1 QIPGSRHGIRDSAM
15 QQSLAAGDQFICSVL
30 RSIAEVPQQRSLMVL
45 WCLEAGQLR
54 PAVGLAATG
63 RSTEHLLL
71 WRRRAS
77 KWRLARLAQRLET
90 AGQSQPAMLQ
100 VLRRKLFLPHGS
112 RAAELLSGITPQDQE
127 LVGVAQQIKR
137 LDADKQQD
145 RVSELIGEL
154 KECQQRVMKLMLEL
168 MNELIP
174 RSKASE
180 RFPYEIPRRSGFRRR
195 LEGQPMVH
203 PRRREDPPP
212 APLTRP
218 AAVTFGASPGR
229 IAGCWTSGSNSIAFW
244 PRGGRAVSPETAA
257 WALAGGHIRRDDIDE
272 CEPTL
277 MIVLPRLAV
286 LATALLLASSARWFR
301 AFHSHLDR
309 VRSFLGKLKQPD
321 MDRLVRRLC
330 LTESGDAT
338 DAESGYKCSMH
349 QQTQQGTNRRHKQ
362 CTQQTQQ
369 CTQQKQQVIA
379 GVADQIQSNYAW
391 ELRYL
396 LRCVLYNLHCS
407 EAVDE
412 AAASAA
418 AATAT
423 LAVEEGLDAF
433 DWQVTDSVQSAS
445 TLMATAA
452 ATGAERRPS
461 EPPAWVPDSASDVC
475 TNRRCGQ
482 AFTITRRRHHCRPVA
497 ACSARP
503 APGLGEPCPS
513 SDSTVPSGCA
523 TPAASPPAAV
533 NENNGDR
540 A

>member
-1 QIPGSRHGIRDSAM
+1 
-15 QQSLAAGDQFICSVL
+15 
-30 RSIAEVPQQRSLMVL
+30 
-45 WCLEAGQLR
+45 
-54 PAVGLAATG
+54 
-63 RSTEHLLL
+63 
-71 WRRRAS
+71 
-77 KWRLARLAQRLET
+77 
-90 AGQSQPAMLQ
+90 MLQ
-100 VLRRKLFLPHGS
+100 VLRPEVIPASPEVG
-112 RAAELLSGITPQDQE
+112 AASCYRGITPQTKSWSGWPADQ
-127 LVGVAQQIKR
+127 A

-174 RSKASE
+174 DRRHPKDF
-180 RFPYEIPRRSGFRRR
+180 RMKFPDEVVQEG
-195 LEGQPMVH
+195 LEGQLWYAVRVPGCWILHSVQGGWRLRASPAAGH
-203 PRRREDPPP
+203 SGDPRRREW
-212 APLTRP
+212 TRRLLRDEASRSYFGAEP
-218 AAVTFGASPGR
+218 RANRRLLDQLALFDRILAAVRVELRGWPCCSPRLRPGP
-229 IAGCWTSGSNSIAFW
+229 W
-244 PRGGRAVSPETAA
+244 
-257 WALAGGHIRRDDIDE
+257 LAGTSAAMTIDE

-286 LATALLLASSARWFR
+286 LHGLLVHPDGPLSTKDRPASKLCPLFR

-309 VRSFLGKLKQPD
+309 VRSFSRKAEAV
-321 MDRLVRRLC
+321 DRTGLRRLC

-338 DAESGYKCSMH
+338 DAEADVDDDAAPRGC
-349 QQTQQGTNRRHKQ
+349 R
-362 CTQQTQQ
+362 
-369 CTQQKQQVIA
+369 VIA
-379 GVADQIQSNYAW
+379 GVRGGPDSEQLRL

-396 LRCVLYNLHCS
+396 LRCVYNLHCS

-445 TLMATAA
+445 TSMVTAA
-452 ATGAERRPS
+452 ATGAEAS
-461 EPPAWVPDSASDVC
+461 AVEPPAWVPDSASDVC

-482 AFTITRRRHHCRPVA
+482 AFTITRRRHHCRA
-497 ACSARP
+497 CGGLFCSACTRARRALP
-503 APGLGEPCPS
+503 VLGF
-513 SDSTVPSGCA
+513 DSPVRLCDACCVSA
-523 TPAASPPAAV
+523 AAV

>member
-1 QIPGSRHGIRDSAM
+1 ASR
-15 QQSLAAGDQFICSVL
+15 
-30 RSIAEVPQQRSLMVL
+30 
-45 WCLEAGQLR
+45 
-54 PAVGLAATG
+54 
-63 RSTEHLLL
+63 
-71 WRRRAS
+71 
-77 KWRLARLAQRLET
+77 
-90 AGQSQPAMLQ
+90 PAMLQ
-100 VLRRKLFLPHGS
+100 SLGRKLFLPHRKSGS
-112 RAAELLSGITPQDQE
+112 ELLSRYYAADQE
-127 LVGVAQQIKR
+127 LVRVAQQIKR

-174 RSKASE
+174 DRRHPKDF
-180 RFPYEIPRRSGFRRR
+180 RMKFPDEVVQEG
-195 LEGQPMVH
+195 LEGQLWYASECLAAGSSILYREVEAESIRPLAIQVTREGEKT
-203 PRRREDPPP
+203 RRLLRDE
-212 APLTRP
+212 ASRSY
-218 AAVTFGASPGR
+218 FGAEPRANRRLLDQLALFDR
-229 IAGCWTSGSNSIAFW
+229 ILAEFELSYVSAMVPVKTMTEMDQLQEV
-244 PRGGRAVSPETAA
+244 AVLFSETAA

-286 LATALLLASSARWFR
+286 LHGLLVHPDGPLSTKDRPASKLCPLFR

-309 VRSFLGKLKQPD
+309 VRSFLGKLKQSD
-321 MDRLVRRLC
+321 RDRLVRRLC

-338 DAESGYKCSMH
+338 DAEADVDADADRVAGLFK
-349 QQTQQGTNRRHKQ
+349 
-362 CTQQTQQ
+362 
-369 CTQQKQQVIA
+369 VIA

-396 LRCVLYNLHCS
+396 LRCVYNLHCS

-445 TLMATAA
+445 TSMVTAA
-452 ATGAERRPS
+452 ATGAEAS
-461 EPPAWVPDSASDVC
+461 AVEPPAWVPDSASDVC

-482 AFTITRRRHHCRPVA
+482 AFTITRRRHHCRA
-497 ACSARP
+497 CGGLFCSACTRARRALP
-503 APGLGEPCPS
+503 VLGF
-513 SDSTVPSGCA
+513 DSPVRLCDACCVSA
-523 TPAASPPAAV
+523 AAV